1 MTNQN
6 KEPEV
11 SDTRNIARGYSSVT
25 AAEELSVIEKVAD
38 NEVVDEDT
46 LLEDLRV

>member
-6 KEPEV
+6 KETEV
-11 SDTRNIARGYSSVT
+11 SDTRNLARGYSSLC
-25 AAEELSVIEKVAD
+25 AAEELSVIEKAAD
-38 NEVVDEDT
+38 HEAIDEDM